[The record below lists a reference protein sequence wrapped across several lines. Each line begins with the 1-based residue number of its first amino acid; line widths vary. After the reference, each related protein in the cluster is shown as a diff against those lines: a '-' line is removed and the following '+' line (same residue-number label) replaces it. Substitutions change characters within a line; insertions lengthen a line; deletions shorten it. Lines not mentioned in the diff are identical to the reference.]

1 MKVALQ
7 LYSIREKMDE
17 DFFGALEQV
26 KKAGYDGVEFAGYG
40 DIPAAEMKAKL
51 DALGL
56 AVAGSHVS
64 YDALKSDLEG
74 QIAYAKQ
81 IGAYSVVC
89 PWFKGETKEEWLSF
103 AKDLAVFGKRFR
115 EEGIVFGYHNHAH
128 EFETFDGQYIE
139 DLVLEHCDQ
148 KDVSAE
154 FDTHWV
160 YKGGEDPL
168 HYMEQYKDR
177 CYLLHAKEVA
187 KDGESD
193 TEVGD
198 GLIPFPAIIK
208 MMTKLE
214 WVIVEQESFAMDQWE
229 SIAKSCKYLKSI
241 L

>member
-1 MKVALQ
+1 MEIALQ
-7 LYSIREKMDE
+7 LYSIREKMNE
-17 DFFGALEQV
+17 NFFGALERV
-26 KKAGYDGVEFAGYG
+26 KKAGFDGVEFAGYG

-51 DALGL
+51 DELGL
-56 AVAGSHVS
+56 AAAGSHVS
-64 YDALKSDLEG
+64 YDRLKADLEG
-74 QIAYAKQ
+74 EVAYAKQ

-89 PWFKGETKEEWLSF
+89 PWFKGETKEEWIAF
-103 AKDLAVFGKRFR
+103 AKDLEKFGKRFR

-139 DLVLEHCDQ
+139 DLLLEQCDSA
-148 KDVSAE
+148 DVSAE

-168 HYMEQYKDR
+168 NYIGKYKDR

-187 KDGESD
+187 KDGKSD

-198 GLIPFPAIIK
+198 GLIPFSEIVKTLPN
-208 MMTKLE
+208 LQ
-214 WVIVEQESFAMDQWE
+214 WVIVEQESFAMDQEE

>member
-1 MKVALQ
+1 MG
-7 LYSIREKMDE
+7 E

-40 DIPAAEMKAKL
+40 GIAAVDMKAKL
-51 DALGL
+51 EELGL

-64 YDALKSDLEG
+64 YDALKADLEG
-74 QIAYAKQ
+74 EVAYAKQ

-89 PWFKGETKEEWLSF
+89 PWFKSETKEEWLAF
-103 AKDLAVFGKRFR
+103 AKDLEKFGKRFR
-115 EEGIVFGYHNHAH
+115 AEGIIFGYHNHAH

-139 DLVLEHCDQ
+139 DLLLEQCDSAA
-148 KDVSAE
+148 VMAE

-160 YKGGEDPL
+160 YKGGENPL
-168 HYMEQYKDR
+168 DYIGKYKDR

-208 MMTKLE
+208 TLPNLQ
-214 WVIVEQESFAMDQWE
+214 WVVVEQESFAIDQWE
-229 SIAKSCKYLKSI
+229 SIAKSCNYLKSI